1 MTLTNGTTEIF
12 LVRHG
17 ETDWNRE
24 KRTQGNMDMP
34 LNDLGRAQAKRLVA
48 ALQAHHRQRAFDAL
62 VSSDLTRA
70 VATIE
75 PTVNALGLALSV
87 DAGWRERHFGVLE
100 GLTQDQMQAQQPQA
114 YAGWLAADPQYQI
127 PQGESLQQLID
138 RVGNRLTLLTQ
149 SHQGQRVLVMTHGGV
164 IDAAARYMGFTPAI
178 GARGYV
184 IANTCIC
191 HISFEQQQWVK
202 HFWVQANHLESEA
215 K

>member
-1 MTLTNGTTEIF
+1 MTANKAATEIF

-17 ETDWNRE
+17 QTDWNRE

-34 LNDLGRAQAKRLVA
+34 LNDLGRSQALRLVA
-48 ALQAHHRQRAFDAL
+48 ALQVHHEQRAFDAL

-70 VATIE
+70 VSTIE
-75 PTVNALGLALSV
+75 PTAKALNLALSV

-100 GLTQDQMQAQQPQA
+100 GLTQDQMQVQQPKA

-127 PQGESLQQLID
+127 PQGESLQQLIE
-138 RVGNRLTLLTQ
+138 RVGQRLTGITR

-164 IDAAARYMGFTPAI
+164 IDAAARFMGFTPPG
-178 GARGYV
+178 GARGYT

-191 HISFEQQQWVK
+191 HIRFEQQQWIK
-202 HFWVQANHLESEA
+202 HLWVQANHLEPDL